1 LKTTNCGCVIDFN
14 QKDELKRAIL
24 DLYSKF
30 IKGNLVVESE
40 NIGQFH
46 RKELT
51 KKVSEILKE
60 IIE

>member
-1 LKTTNCGCVIDFN
+1 M
-14 QKDELKRAIL
+14 DELKRTIL
-24 DLYSKF
+24 DLYSEFKM
-30 IKGNLVVESE
+30 GNLVVESK
-40 NIGQFH
+40 NIEQFH